1 MKTRANDL
9 LQRTTNQQKTA
20 FGVCIVIVGI
30 GLMWFF
36 SSGEPINR
44 SVHNGDSETTRIVA
58 DLTRGARAE
67 RSWLD
72 ISEDRFTDMDAR
84 LKRLERERQKLE
96 KDNELLAQR
105 NADMATDA
113 NQAID
118 AQAEEIE
125 RLRHQVETI
134 SQGTQGQVS
143 ARQQGGKQGGQSTS
157 QITIQP
163 NLSNLPA
170 PITENPFERARNDLA
185 PQIRPRNDLR
195 SNSNSRTGEAPKAA
209 NLIHFN
215 LGEHEGGSK
224 DLSRYIPA
232 GAYAPAE
239 VISGVD
245 AAVGVNAQ
253 ADPRPVLFRITG
265 PAVTAAL
272 GSTRQ
277 TTDIKGCTVT
287 GAAFGDLSSEKV
299 YVRLQTM
306 TCSRRHG
313 QVFETDVQGY
323 MAGAGKA
330 GVRGV
335 VVSREGALV
344 AQSFVAGAVSGIGGA
359 AAEAMQPQVIDTGAA
374 GVGVTTGQQQIT
386 DILKSGIGQGL
397 DNAGGKV
404 SDYLVKRA
412 EQYQPVVVMQAGT
425 RVELVFITGVE
436 LNPDGQIKTVKRD
449 TK

>member
-1 MKTRANDL
+1 MKTRANEL
-9 LQRTTNQQKTA
+9 LQRTTNQQKAA
-20 FGVCIVIVGI
+20 FGVCAVIVGV

-36 SSGEPINR
+36 DSGEPSNR

-72 ISEDRFTDMDAR
+72 ISENRFTDMEAR
-84 LKRLERERQKLE
+84 LKRLELERQKLE

-105 NADMATDA
+105 NEEMATDA

-143 ARQQGGKQGGQSTS
+143 AGQQSEQQDGQASEITTS
-157 QITIQP
+157 P

-170 PITENPFERARNDLA
+170 AITGNPFERARNDLA
-185 PQIRPRNDLR
+185 PKVRSRNDLR
-195 SNSNSRTGEAPKAA
+195 SGRDARTDESPKAA

-215 LGEHEGGSK
+215 LGEREGGSK
-224 DLSRYIPA
+224 DLDRYIPA

-277 TTDIKGCTVT
+277 TADIKGCTVT

-313 QVFETDVQGY
+313 QVFETEVQGY

-359 AAEAMQPQVIDTGAA
+359 AAEAMQPQVIDTG
-374 GVGVTTGQQQIT
+374 VGVTTGQQQIT
-386 DILKSGIGQGL
+386 DILKGGIGQGL
-397 DNAGGKV
+397 DNAGSKV

-412 EQYQPVVVMQAGT
+412 EQYQPVVIMQAGT
-425 RVELVFITGVE
+425 RVELVFIKGVE

>member
-1 MKTRANDL
+1 MKTRANEL
-9 LQRTTNQQKTA
+9 LQRTTNQQKAA
-20 FGVCIVIVGI
+20 FGVCAVIVGA

-36 SSGEPINR
+36 DSGEPTNR
-44 SVHNGDSETTRIVA
+44 SVHNGNSETTRIVA

-72 ISEDRFTDMDAR
+72 ISEDRFTDMEAR
-84 LKRLERERQKLE
+84 LKRLELERQKLE
-96 KDNELLAQR
+96 KDNELLAR
-105 NADMATDA
+105 KNTDMVSDA

-125 RLRHQVETI
+125 RLRQQVTAI
-134 SQGTQGQVS
+134 SQGSQEQ
-143 ARQQGGKQGGQSTS
+143 ANAKKQGGQTS
-157 QITIQP
+157 QITTNP
-163 NLSNLPA
+163 NLSNLP
-170 PITENPFERARNDLA
+170 PTITENPFERARNDLA
-185 PQIRPRNDLR
+185 PKIRSRTDLR
-195 SNSNSRTGEAPKAA
+195 SSPNARTGEVPKAA

-215 LGEHEGGSK
+215 LGEREGGSK
-224 DLSRYIPA
+224 DLTRYIPA

-265 PAVTAAL
+265 PAITAAL
-272 GSTRQ
+272 GGVRQ
-277 TTDIKGCTVT
+277 TANLKGCTVT

-313 QVFETDVQGY
+313 QVFETDIQGY

-330 GVRGV
+330 GVRGI
-335 VVSREGALV
+335 VVSREGALI
-344 AQSFVAGAVSGIGGA
+344 AQSFFAGAVSGIGGA
-359 AAEAMQPQVIDTGAA
+359 ASQAMQPQVIDTGAT
-374 GVGVTTGQQQIT
+374 GVGITTGQQQIT
-386 DILKSGIGQGL
+386 DILKGGIGQGL

-425 RVELVFITGVE
+425 RVELVFISGVD
-436 LNPDGQIKTVKRD
+436 LNPNGQITTSKRD
-449 TK
+449 TKQ

>member
-1 MKTRANDL
+1 MKRANEL
-9 LQRTTNQQKTA
+9 LQRTSNQQKAA
-20 FGVCIVIVGI
+20 FAACAVIVGA

-36 SSGEPINR
+36 DSAEPSNR

-72 ISEDRFTDMDAR
+72 ISEDRFSDMEAR
-84 LKRLERERQKLE
+84 LKRLEKERQKLE
-96 KDNELLAQR
+96 QDNEALNQR
-105 NADMATDA
+105 NTELSENA

-118 AQAEEIE
+118 TQAEEIE
-125 RLRHQVETI
+125 RLREQVAAI
-134 SQGTQGQVS
+134 SQGTQGQVGTG
-143 ARQQGGKQGGQSTS
+143 QQTGQASGVT
-157 QITIQP
+157 TTP

-170 PITENPFERARNDLA
+170 AITDNPFERAHNDLA

-195 SNSNSRTGEAPKAA
+195 SNPNARTGEAPKAA

-215 LGEHEGGSK
+215 LGEREGGSK
-224 DLSRYIPA
+224 DLSQYIPA

-245 AAVGVNAQ
+245 AAVGLNAQ
-253 ADPRPVLFRITG
+253 ADPRPVLFHITG

-277 TTDIKGCTVT
+277 TADIEGCTVT

-313 QVFETDVQGY
+313 QVFETEIQGY

-359 AAEAMQPQVIDTGAA
+359 AAEAMQPQVIDTG
-374 GVGVTTGQQQIT
+374 VGVTTGQQQIT
-386 DILKSGIGQGL
+386 DILKGGVGQGL
-397 DNAGGKV
+397 DNAGSKV
-404 SDYLVKRA
+404 ADYLVKRA

-425 RVELVFITGVE
+425 RVELVFIAGVE
-436 LNPDGQIKTVKRD
+436 LDPEGQIKTVKRESR
-449 TK
+449 

>member
-1 MKTRANDL
+1 MKRANEL
-9 LQRTTNQQKTA
+9 LQRTTNQQKAA
-20 FGVCIVIVGI
+20 FVVCVIIVGA

-36 SSGEPINR
+36 DSNETSKHSARNTY
-44 SVHNGDSETTRIVA
+44 SETTRIVA

-72 ISEDRFTDMDAR
+72 ISEDRFSDMEAR
-84 LKRLERERQKLE
+84 LKRLEKERQKLE
-96 KDNELLAQR
+96 KDNEALNQR
-105 NADMATDA
+105 NAELSENA

-118 AQAEEIE
+118 TQAEEIE
-125 RLRHQVETI
+125 RLREQIAAI
-134 SQGTQGQVS
+134 SQGAQEQTNVGNQTGQ
-143 ARQQGGKQGGQSTS
+143 TS
-157 QITIQP
+157 GVTTTP
-163 NLSNLPA
+163 NLNNLPA
-170 PITENPFERARNDLA
+170 AITENPFERARNELA
-185 PQIRPRNDLR
+185 PKIRSRTDLH
-195 SNSNSRTGEAPKAA
+195 SSSVVRTGEAPKAA

-215 LGEHEGGSK
+215 LSEREGGSK
-224 DLSRYIPA
+224 DLSHYIPA

-277 TTDIKGCTVT
+277 TADIEGCTVT
-287 GAAFGDLSSEKV
+287 GAAFGDLSSEKI

-330 GVRGV
+330 GVRGI

-344 AQSFVAGAVSGIGGA
+344 AQSFISGAVSGIGGA
-359 AAEAMQPQVIDTGAA
+359 AAEAMQPQVIDTG
-374 GVGVTTGQQQIT
+374 VGVTTGQQQIT
-386 DILKSGIGQGL
+386 DILKGGVGQGL
-397 DNAGGKV
+397 DNAGSKV
-404 SDYLVKRA
+404 ADYFVKRA

-425 RVELVFITGVE
+425 RVELVFIAGVE
-436 LNPDGQIKTVKRD
+436 LNPEGQIKTVKREN
-449 TK
+449 K

>member
-1 MKTRANDL
+1 MMKTRANEL
-9 LQRTTNQQKTA
+9 LQRTTNQQKAA
-20 FGVCIVIVGI
+20 FGVCAVIIGA

-36 SSGEPINR
+36 DSGEPSNR
-44 SVHNGDSETTRIVA
+44 SVHTGNSQTTRIVA

-72 ISEDRFTDMDAR
+72 ISEDRFSDMEAR
-84 LKRLERERQKLE
+84 LKRLELERQKLE
-96 KDNELLAQR
+96 SDNAELAQR
-105 NADMATDA
+105 NTDMAANA

-118 AQAEEIE
+118 AQAQEIE
-125 RLRHQVETI
+125 RLRLQVAAISETP
-134 SQGTQGQVS
+134 QGKTENKQTTEQTATQPGL
-143 ARQQGGKQGGQSTS
+143 G
-157 QITIQP
+157 
-163 NLSNLPA
+163 NLPA
-170 PITENPFERARNDLA
+170 AITKNPFERARNDLA
-185 PQIRPRNDLR
+185 PKIRSRTDLR
-195 SNSNSRTGEAPKAA
+195 SGRDARTGETPKAA
-209 NLIHFN
+209 TLIHFN
-215 LGEHEGGSK
+215 LGEREGGSK
-224 DLSRYIPA
+224 DLSHYIPA
-232 GAYAPAE
+232 GTYAPAE

-277 TTDIKGCTVT
+277 TADIKGCTVT

-306 TCSRRHG
+306 TCSRRYG
-313 QVFETDVQGY
+313 QVFETEVQGY

-330 GVRGV
+330 GVRGI
-335 VVSREGALV
+335 VVSREGDLV
-344 AQSFVAGAVSGIGGA
+344 AHSFIAGAVSGIGGA
-359 AAEAMQPQVIDTGAA
+359 AAEAMQPSIIDTGAA
-374 GVGVTTGQQQIT
+374 GATGVGVTTGQQQIT
-386 DILKSGIGQGL
+386 DILKGGIGQGL

-425 RVELVFITGVE
+425 RVELVFITGVDM
-436 LNPDGQIKTVKRD
+436 NPGGEIKTIKRE